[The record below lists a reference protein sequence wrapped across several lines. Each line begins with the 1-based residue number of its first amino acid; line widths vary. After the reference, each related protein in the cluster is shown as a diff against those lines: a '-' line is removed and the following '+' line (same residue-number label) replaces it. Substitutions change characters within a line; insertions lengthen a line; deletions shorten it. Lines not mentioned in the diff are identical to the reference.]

1 MAHRVRIVAVPAGE
15 APQWVREKWVGL
27 ELPLA
32 QWTAGPRTRRTAGV
46 LSGPRD
52 VLAMIAGLFS
62 GRLNRRTGYVV
73 DVQAAIAALE
83 RVSPEAAAWWRT
95 AAPHLL
101 TPGRRFM
108 FQEHACH
115 LVRDA

>member
-32 QWTAGPRTRRTAGV
+32 QWTARPRTRRAVGV
-46 LSGPRD
+46 ISGPRG
-52 VLAMIAGLFS
+52 VLAAIAGLFS
-62 GRLNRRTGYVV
+62 GRFGRRTGYIV

-83 RVSPEAAAWWRT
+83 QVSPQAAAWWRT
-95 AAPHLL
+95 NTPHLL
-101 TPGRRFM
+101 RPGRHFL
-108 FQEHACH
+108 FQEHECH
-115 LVRDA
+115 LVRDT